1 MNKLIKSE
9 INKDKHITGF
19 WIFILGIVVL
29 MYTNPLFSE
38 DKSVMGFVDYQA
50 SELFPILVMMTTAF
64 LTGRGFSYRTN
75 MYDIMIGNRPIKII
89 VSKVLS
95 IGFMTTAIVSAA
107 SLSCFFVS
115 CAIDSSHFS
124 DALIKEFVVLVVIL
138 RAAFTGVLMT
148 LVFRSLASIAFVY
161 IRIMLESIIL
171 LIYGSINGNL
181 NNIMDTFRGVPRI
194 FDILFYSNQLSSI
207 SEKAG
212 ISSETVVNV
221 FGGLGISMIAWG
233 AIAYYL
239 YKHRD
244 F

>member
-1 MNKLIKSE
+1 
-9 INKDKHITGF
+9 
-19 WIFILGIVVL
+19 
-29 MYTNPLFSE
+29 
-38 DKSVMGFVDYQA
+38 
-50 SELFPILVMMTTAF
+50 MMTTAF

-95 IGFMTTAIVSAA
+95 IGFLTTAIVSAA

-171 LIYGSINGNL
+171 LIYGSIHGNL